1 MSRSRKMQRIPFS
14 TCPSCSAFSS
24 SAVISSAGREL
35 RLVVPAE
42 PVELVAANF
51 FAAAAAARREGA
63 RVGPCSA
70 KTGDSE
76 RHCLCSPVSLSLLL
90 LAAAALRVM
99 RRPEPSLCVA
109 CVWGSSTADS
119 SSVFRVRR
127 DTLSGERSTILG
139 LVTLCAW
146 ASARESETR
155 TRRDTS
161 SKSTKGR
168 DKQACQ
174 SQRWETHLISRPPP
188 SRCERRI
195 RNLPCNA
202 AAVAVCLVEASPAG
216 GVCTVKILLVAG
228 EGQGLTARGRGRRF
242 HVPKDGLVWRL
253 RVPCKGQP
261 ANQPRHDVAVR
272 APRANGLDLNNS

>member
-14 TCPSCSAFSS
+14 TCPSCSAFTS

-70 KTGDSE
+70 ETGDSE

-119 SSVFRVRR
+119 SCSSTSRSASRPNYSMRRRPPRSPSRCASRPTGPRRVG
-127 DTLSGERSTILG
+127 T
-139 LVTLCAW
+139 
-146 ASARESETR
+146 RESEDAGQK
-155 TRRDTS
+155 TRRPEAASQGPARS
-161 SKSTKGR
+161 SAWPPVAGSWVPAPMHVVPGKVPS
-168 DKQACQ
+168 
-174 SQRWETHLISRPPP
+174 SPPP
-188 SRCERRI
+188 A
-195 RNLPCNA
+195 L
-202 AAVAVCLVEASPAG
+202 G
-216 GVCTVKILLVAG
+216 FT
-228 EGQGLTARGRGRRF
+228 
-242 HVPKDGLVWRL
+242 
-253 RVPCKGQP
+253 
-261 ANQPRHDVAVR
+261 
-272 APRANGLDLNNS
+272 